1 MTRRPGLGRYSWI
14 EDLGHGRESD
24 LVRSQ
29 GERFR
34 LDLLK
39 CGFQFSQLG
48 LSSSTTT
55 TIQSN
60 SIDRA
65 GGNKSCAWNLCG
77 ICYLTSI
84 APLFSLRK

>member
-14 EDLGHGRESD
+14 EDLGHGHESD

-39 CGFQFSQLG
+39 SGFQFSQLG
-48 LSSSTTT
+48 LSSSTT
-55 TIQSN
+55 
-60 SIDRA
+60 
-65 GGNKSCAWNLCG
+65 KFW
-77 ICYLTSI
+77 SI
-84 APLFSLRK
+84 APLSSVCGEIYFIV